1 MFGMDIR
8 SGSRSSRVFL
18 DQDSWPRLA
27 FRIVLAWL
35 GFFGCVLII
44 GGTVQAAT
52 ARLPVVISHAAAGLG
67 VTASALGLVFWL
79 RRHADRRPW
88 SGVGLTLDRIA
99 IPQLVFGLV
108 LATILATVAGAA
120 TVHLGLAD
128 WAWSAE
134 ATNKSAE
141 HGLASTAILIALS
154 VLLVQGFPE
163 ELVFR
168 GYMFRN
174 LGATLPLWATVTV
187 SSLIFGSMHVF
198 SSGGATTLGERML
211 YAVAMTGFGLM
222 LAACRMVSGT
232 LWIGIGVHGGFDVFH
247 GQFLVVHQGAF
258 IPAWLVILG
267 ALLAGAAC
275 ILAVRQW
282 LTPLDWLAVPGDAR
296 GCHEIARGAVH
307 AAPTPGTDV
316 RIESPD

>member
-1 MFGMDIR
+1 MFGMDLR
-8 SGSRSSRVFL
+8 SDTRSSRVLL
-18 DQDSWPRLA
+18 DQDSRPRLA
-27 FRIVLAWL
+27 FRIALAWL

-44 GGTVQAAT
+44 GGIVQVAT
-52 ARLPVVISHAAAGLG
+52 ARLPVVISHAAVGLG
-67 VTASALGLVFWL
+67 VTASALGLVSLL

-88 SGVGLTLDRIA
+88 SGVGLSLDRIA

-120 TVHLGLAD
+120 AVHLGLAD

-141 HGLASTAILIALS
+141 QGLASAAILIALS

-222 LAACRMVSGT
+222 LAACRTVSGA
-232 LWIGIGVHGGFDVFH
+232 LWLGIGLHSGFDAFNS
-247 GQFLVVHQGAF
+247 QFIAIHQGAF
-258 IPAWLVILG
+258 IATWLIILG
-267 ALLAGAAC
+267 ALLAGTAF

-282 LTPLDWLAVPGDAR
+282 LAPLDWRAVPGDA
-296 GCHEIARGAVH
+296 
-307 AAPTPGTDV
+307 
-316 RIESPD
+316 

>member
-1 MFGMDIR
+1 MDLR
-8 SGSRSSRVFL
+8 SDTRSSRVLL
-18 DQDSWPRLA
+18 DQDSRPRLA
-27 FRIVLAWL
+27 FRIALAWL

-44 GGTVQAAT
+44 GGIVQVAT
-52 ARLPVVISHAAAGLG
+52 ARLPVVISHAAVGLG
-67 VTASALGLVFWL
+67 VTASALGLVSLL

-120 TVHLGLAD
+120 AVHLGLAD

-141 HGLASTAILIALS
+141 QGLASAAILIALS

-222 LAACRMVSGT
+222 LAACRTVSGA
-232 LWIGIGVHGGFDVFH
+232 LWLGHRPTWRVRRVQQPVHRNPPGRLHCDVADHPRSLARRHGVHPRG
-247 GQFLVVHQGAF
+247 
-258 IPAWLVILG
+258 PAVACPLG
-267 ALLAGAAC
+267 LAGGP
-275 ILAVRQW
+275 RRR
-282 LTPLDWLAVPGDAR
+282 LTL
-296 GCHEIARGAVH
+296 
-307 AAPTPGTDV
+307 
-316 RIESPD
+316 